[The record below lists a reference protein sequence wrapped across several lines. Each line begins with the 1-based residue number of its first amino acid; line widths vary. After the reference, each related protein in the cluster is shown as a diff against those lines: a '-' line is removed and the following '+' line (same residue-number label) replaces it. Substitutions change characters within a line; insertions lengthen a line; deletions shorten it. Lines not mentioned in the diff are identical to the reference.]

1 LRQPGWRREP
11 QVATPARSAEE
22 RIADV
27 VAFVRNAA
35 TDLRVLVV
43 KVAVVPFPVV
53 TDILLDSLIALGD
66 RGTDVTVVVRG
77 GPAGS
82 RAISAQINGSRAVGA
97 QMNGSR
103 TATGRPCMSGTWLE
117 AGRTLEDHGVRL
129 LIAHPRRRRI
139 DAVLVRRGREGL
151 ETVAVCTPE
160 VAVGPPDAS
169 LARGAPRL
177 LTPPPTRVRRPSARL
192 GRRLRWFNELTL
204 EARQVRHEAPP
215 IVPGATVE
223 WARRRERA
231 G

>member
-1 LRQPGWRREP
+1 
-11 QVATPARSAEE
+11 
-22 RIADV
+22 V

-53 TDILLDSLIALGD
+53 TDVLLDSLIALGD

-82 RAISAQINGSRAVGA
+82 RAVSAQINGSR
-97 QMNGSR
+97 
-103 TATGRPCMSGTWLE
+103 TASGRPCMSRAWLE

-160 VAVGPPDAS
+160 VAVGPPDVS
-169 LARGAPRL
+169 LARGAPRV

>member
-1 LRQPGWRREP
+1 MRQPGWRREP
-11 QVATPARSAEE
+11 QALTPARSAEE
-22 RIADV
+22 RLGNV

-43 KVAVVPFPVV
+43 KVAVVPFPVL
-53 TDILLDSLIALGD
+53 TDVLLDSLISLGD

-82 RAISAQINGSRAVGA
+82 PAIHASTS
-97 QMNGSR
+97 GSR
-103 TATGRPCMSGTWLE
+103 TTTGRSGISRAWVE

-139 DAVLVRRGREGL
+139 DAVLVRRGRGGL
-151 ETVAVCTPE
+151 ETVAVSTPE
-160 VAVGPPDAS
+160 VAIGPPDVAV
-169 LARGAPRL
+169 ARGSPRV
-177 LTPPPTRVRRPSARL
+177 LTPPPTPVRRPSTRL

-204 EARQVRHEAPP
+204 EARPVCHEARP
-215 IVPGATVE
+215 IVPGATAE